1 LTLHRL
7 GRIFPTEMTGPEIRA
22 AREARGW
29 TQLELAQAIGVAFE
43 TVCRWEQG
51 KLGLRRTS
59 EVALRA
65 VLRDDGKAGSKR
77 SRKTAAKS

>member
-1 LTLHRL
+1 
-7 GRIFPTEMTGPEIRA
+7 MTGAQIRT

-29 TQLELAQAIGVAFE
+29 TQLQLAEAIGVAFE

-65 VLRDDGKAGSKR
+65 VLTSDKELFKGPRK
-77 SRKTAAKS
+77 SRPKS